1 MEGRITEEEYLKAIE
16 VIKNYKAQIDTDVYY
31 LDLNNISNV
40 RKQIKEGDIVKCVSL
55 SAFNKNFTLNKTYKV
70 KRVKRTII
78 GTHIKREIETIYIIN
93 DKGTLFEWKDKSHTN
108 FELV

>member
-40 RKQIKEGDIVKCVSL
+40 RKQIKRAIL
-55 SAFNKNFTLNKTYKV
+55 LNAFL
-70 KRVKRTII
+70 
-78 GTHIKREIETIYIIN
+78 
-93 DKGTLFEWKDKSHTN
+93 
-108 FELV
+108 